1 MCIQTFILW
10 GFPLLAMA
18 LAGCSPEGAGPD
30 GDLAGRSIRVVAT
43 TGMVA
48 DAVRDVGGDR
58 VDVEAL
64 MGPGVD
70 PHLYKA
76 SEGDVTRMA
85 RADVIFY
92 NGLHLEGKLTEV
104 FEQMERRH
112 VRTVAVTGGID
123 PSMLL
128 SPPEFEGAK
137 DPHVWFDVSLWSET
151 IEDVRAALTEL
162 DPEGGAFYAERAE
175 GYREELHAL
184 DRWVRDR
191 VQEVPPEQRVLIT
204 AHDAFAYFGRA
215 YGFEVRGLLGISTA
229 SEAGAS
235 DVQQLAAFIAE
246 RRIPAVFVETSV
258 PPRFVNAL
266 REAVIAR
273 GLDVAIGGS
282 LYSDALGD
290 PDTPAAT
297 YVGTVRTNVDTIVD
311 ALTAAGGSEP

>member
-1 MCIQTFILW
+1 MEDLEVMRIQTFIIW
-10 GFPLLAMA
+10 GFPILLVA
-18 LAGCSPEGAGPD
+18 LAGCSPDSAGPG

-58 VDVEAL
+58 VEVEAL

-123 PSMLL
+123 PSLLL

-137 DPHVWFDVSLWSET
+137 DPHVWFDVSLWMMAAQHVRDALIDPDTRGIDLLIESE
-151 IEDVRAALTEL
+151 AAPEV
-162 DPEGGAFYAERAE
+162 PEGGQISVIPWHRAP
-175 GYREELHAL
+175 GVH
-184 DRWVRDR
+184 
-191 VQEVPPEQRVLIT
+191 I
-204 AHDAFAYFGRA
+204 
-215 YGFEVRGLLGISTA
+215 
-229 SEAGAS
+229 EAKT
-235 DVQQLAAFIAE
+235 E
-246 RRIPAVFVETSV
+246 
-258 PPRFVNAL
+258 
-266 REAVIAR
+266 
-273 GLDVAIGGS
+273 
-282 LYSDALGD
+282 
-290 PDTPAAT
+290 
-297 YVGTVRTNVDTIVD
+297 
-311 ALTAAGGSEP
+311 